1 MRMEDFDSIVY
12 SIVREIPSGKV
23 ITYGKIA
30 ALAGKPQWSRRV
42 GHAMSCAPRT
52 LQLPCHRVVNS
63 QGRLVPDW
71 QEQRS
76 LLEKKGVTFRP
87 NGSVDLKRNAW
98 EDVLF

>member
-42 GHAMSCAPRT
+42 GYAMSCVPHT

-63 QGRLVPDW
+63 QGRLVPGW

-76 LLEKKGVTFRP
+76 LLEKEGVTFRP